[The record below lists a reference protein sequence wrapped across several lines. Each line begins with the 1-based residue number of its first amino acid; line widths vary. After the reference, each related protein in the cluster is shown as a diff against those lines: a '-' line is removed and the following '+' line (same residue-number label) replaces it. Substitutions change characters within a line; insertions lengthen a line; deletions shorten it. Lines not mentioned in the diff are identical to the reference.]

1 MRKIGLIA
9 GSGRFPLLLS
19 KEIKNKGCELIVV
32 AIKGAADGDV
42 EKNSD
47 SFHWVELGM
56 MQDMIDIFKENE
68 VNEIMMVGK
77 VNKTILYT
85 NSSFDN
91 RVKGML
97 ETLDEKNDDRL
108 LASIAQEF
116 HKEGINLIDPME
128 FLRPFFP
135 KAGVLTSKK
144 PDENVKADIDFG
156 FTMAKRLSDMDIGQ
170 VVVVKNQIVLAVEAM
185 EGTDK
190 AIPRGAMLGKGD
202 VIVAKVSRPKQDMRF
217 DIPVVGLT
225 TIDTLIKS
233 KASAL
238 VIDQNTIILDMEEV
252 IKKAD
257 DNNITIFVKSTG
269 RKISRIFISTGE
281 LSGDLHASHV
291 ISKIRMVNPSVV
303 IDGIGG
309 KYMARHN
316 VNLIENVSNL
326 SEMGFVEVSKS
337 IMKYK
342 KLFERVRK
350 YLLENRPEKVV
361 LLDASG
367 MNFRIGKIAKELGI
381 EVIYYIPPKVWVWKG
396 QGRIKKMKEIC
407 DKVICLFDFENEIFE
422 SNEMEVSY
430 FGNPLVEIVKEEK
443 KKEQFLMENPE
454 IQDGDKVILLL
465 PGSRNQEIKYLLHN
479 ILRSASNLH
488 KKDPS
493 LKFVMLKA
501 QDVKL
506 DIDTSELDFPLIVKE
521 KDSYCWYR
529 FATFGIVASGTAT
542 LEAAISNLPMVIVYR
557 VNFLTYWIARVM
569 LDINYVGLP
578 NIIAN
583 EEVVPEFIQ
592 GDFKPEKIAEFIY
605 DTITDEN
612 KYNVIKDKLEKVVMK
627 IQNENILDNIAG
639 KILE

>member
-1 MRKIGLIA
+1 VRKIGLIA

-19 KEIKNKGCELIVV
+19 REIKNKGCEVVAV
-32 AIKGAADGDV
+32 AIKGAADGAL
-42 EKNSD
+42 EKNCD
-47 SFHWVELGM
+47 SFHQVELGR
-56 MQDMIDIFKENE
+56 MQEIIDIFKKHH

-77 VNKTILYT
+77 VNKRILYSNT
-85 NSSFDN
+85 SFDD
-91 RVKGML
+91 RVRVML
-97 ETLDEKNDDRL
+97 ERLDEKNDDRI
-108 LASIAQEF
+108 LASIAKEF
-116 HKEGINLIDPME
+116 FREGINVIDPME
-128 FLRPFFP
+128 FLLPFFP
-135 KAGVLTSKK
+135 PAGVLTNKK
-144 PDENVKADIDFG
+144 PDDAVKADIDFG

-170 VVVVKNQIVLAVEAM
+170 VVVVKNQVVLAVEAM

-190 AIPRGAMLGKGD
+190 AIPRGATLGKGD
-202 VIVAKVSRPKQDMRF
+202 VVVAKVSRPKQDMRF
-217 DIPVVGLT
+217 DIPVIGLT
-225 TIDTLIKS
+225 TIDTLIES
-233 KASAL
+233 KVRAL
-238 VIDQNTIILDMEEV
+238 VIDQNTIILDMQKV
-252 IKKAD
+252 IDKA
-257 DNNITIFVKSTG
+257 NEHGITIYVKSTG

-309 KYMARHN
+309 KYMARHK

-337 IMKYK
+337 LMKYK
-342 KLFERVRK
+342 KLLERVKK
-350 YLLENRPEKVV
+350 YLIENQPDKVV
-361 LLDASG
+361 LLDSSG

-381 EVIYYIPPKVWVWKG
+381 EVIYYIPPKVWVWRG

-422 SNEMEVSY
+422 SNSMEVSY

-443 KKEQFLMENPE
+443 RKEQFLLENPE
-454 IQDGDKVILLL
+454 IKDGDRVILLL
-465 PGSRNQEIKYLLHN
+465 PGSRNQEIKYLLKN
-479 ILRSASNLH
+479 ILRSAELLY
-488 KKDPS
+488 KKNPE

-506 DIDTSELDFPLIVKE
+506 DMDPSDLNFPLIIKE
-521 KDSYCWYR
+521 RDSYCWYR
-529 FATFGIVASGTAT
+529 FATFAIVASGTAT

-557 VNFLTYWIARVM
+557 VNFLTYWIAKIM
-569 LDINYVGLP
+569 LNVKYVGLP

-592 GDFKPEKIAEFIY
+592 GDLNPDKIADFIY
-605 DTITDEN
+605 KALSDEN
-612 KYNVIKDKLEKVVMK
+612 KYIAIKDKLEKVVMK